1 MVCRSARSSPAI
13 RPRCAGTTSTPWRA
27 RGQAFAHAQIY
38 PGVGNLED
46 PAFGDYTQWQI
57 EYCQPDS
64 WKGYCIADAASAFPG
79 AEFTQWRLD
88 DEVIA
93 YPTYA
98 VINANRNQL
107 RKHPGFFNICIHKGL
122 SASGTQPGGANNT
135 PGLREPRRPGEGG
148 HGLAAVQLH
157 HLPLLHP
164 AELLCAPGTAGHRE
178 PARVDAADH
187 ADRQPRAHR
196 PQHPVVDAVRPDRR
210 GQVRGRGGA
219 DLHLSLQLLP
229 APQCLR

>member
-1 MVCRSARSSPAI
+1 MCRDYINAL
-13 RPRCAGTTSTPWRA
+13 AGSR
-27 RGQAFAHAQIY
+27 RAFAHAQIY

-107 RKHPGFFNICIHKGL
+107 RKHPGFFNIC
-122 SASGTQPGGANNT
+122 TRDCRR
-135 PGLREPRRPGEGG
+135 REPSRAGRTTRRIT
-148 HGLAAVQLH
+148 
-157 HLPLLHP
+157 
-164 AELLCAPGTAGHRE
+164 GT
-178 PARVDAADH
+178 PTTW
-187 ADRQPRAHR
+187 
-196 PQHPVVDAVRPDRR
+196 
-210 GQVRGRGGA
+210 
-219 DLHLSLQLLP
+219 
-229 APQCLR
+229 

>member
-1 MVCRSARSSPAI
+1 MCRDYINAL
-13 RPRCAGTTSTPWRA
+13 AGSR
-27 RGQAFAHAQIY
+27 RAFAHAQIY

-98 VINANRNQL
+98 VINAKQ
-107 RKHPGFFNICIHKGL
+107 
-122 SASGTQPGGANNT
+122 
-135 PGLREPRRPGEGG
+135 
-148 HGLAAVQLH
+148 
-157 HLPLLHP
+157 
-164 AELLCAPGTAGHRE
+164 E
-178 PARVDAADH
+178 PAQEA
-187 ADRQPRAHR
+187 
-196 PQHPVVDAVRPDRR
+196 
-210 GQVRGRGGA
+210 
-219 DLHLSLQLLP
+219 S
-229 APQCLR
+229 